1 VEIGAGHPLDT
12 DVLALL
18 REHLADMHA
27 TSPAESVH
35 ALDPEAL
42 TDPAISFFTA
52 RDDGVLLGCGALFD
66 HGDGTGEVKSMRTV
80 TAARGRGIAA
90 ALLEHLIGEA
100 RVRGWNALRL
110 ETGTEDYFAAARR
123 LYERHGFIERGP
135 FADYRLDP
143 HSTYYERRLDG
154 ASPGAS

>member
-1 VEIGAGHPLDT
+1 VEIGAGHPLDA

-18 REHLADMHA
+18 QEHLVDMHA

-52 RDDGVLLGCGALFD
+52 RDDGLLLGCGALFD
-66 HGDGTGEVKSMRTV
+66 HGDGSCEVKSMRTV

-90 ALLEHLIGEA
+90 ALLEHLIAES
-100 RVRGWNALRL
+100 RQRGWHVVRL

-143 HSTYYERRLDG
+143 NSAYYELTLT
-154 ASPGAS
+154 